1 MSMYKQRNLCS
12 SINFAMHK
20 IQPRTLTAGMVKNR
34 LTRAVER
41 SIANDNALSFMRLT
55 KATPTY

>member
-1 MSMYKQRNLCS
+1 
-12 SINFAMHK
+12 MHK